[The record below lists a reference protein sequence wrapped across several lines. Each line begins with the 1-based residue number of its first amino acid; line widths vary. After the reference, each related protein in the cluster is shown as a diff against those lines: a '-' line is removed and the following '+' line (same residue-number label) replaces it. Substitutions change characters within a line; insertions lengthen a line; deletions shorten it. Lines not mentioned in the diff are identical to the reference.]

1 MGKLIDLTN
10 KRFGKLTVLEKSKNK
25 INNRPAWICQCDCG
39 QIKEIS
45 GKLLREGQT
54 KSCGCLVKEKILKMG

>member
-10 KRFGKLTVLEKSKNK
+10 KRFGKLIVLEKSKNK

-39 QIKEIS
+39 QF
-45 GKLLREGQT
+45 L
-54 KSCGCLVKEKILKMG
+54 ILGRK